1 MEVGWEES
9 TERSHDGAPVG
20 VFQIVAHT
28 VRFSVA
34 LDFALGS
41 LEFDGTVRFDSR
53 VPGIDHWQSHV
64 NGIWRQFK
72 PVFFFF
78 FFFLY
83 FKNVEFLLFLFPP
96 KQMEYRNDV
105 LFGQYA
111 AGLDEGPAKM
121 IDFNVAQ
128 FFAL

>member
-1 MEVGWEES
+1 V
-9 TERSHDGAPVG
+9 R

-72 PVFFFF
+72 PVLFLFFFVF
-78 FFFLY
+78 Q
-83 FKNVEFLLFLFPP
+83 KCCINLLFLFPP
-96 KQMEYRNDV
+96 KQMECRNDV
-105 LFGQYA
+105 LFGQNA
-111 AGLDEGPAKM
+111 AGLDEGPAEM

-128 FFAL
+128 FFALRLRTS

>member
-1 MEVGWEES
+1 V
-9 TERSHDGAPVG
+9 R

-72 PVFFFF
+72 PVLFFCFF
-78 FFFLY
+78 CIS
-83 FKNVEFLLFLFPP
+83 
-96 KQMEYRNDV
+96 
-105 LFGQYA
+105 
-111 AGLDEGPAKM
+111 KM
-121 IDFNVAQ
+121 LHKSFIFVSPQTNGMSK
-128 FFAL
+128 